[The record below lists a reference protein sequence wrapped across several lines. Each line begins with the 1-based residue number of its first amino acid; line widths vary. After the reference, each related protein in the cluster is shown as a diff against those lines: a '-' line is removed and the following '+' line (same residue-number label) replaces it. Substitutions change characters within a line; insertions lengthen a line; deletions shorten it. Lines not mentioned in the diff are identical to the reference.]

1 MENNALLAATRTL
14 STSAASTTRPRILT
28 RLLTIGVLSISASL
42 LSACNTTEGVGKD
55 VKSLG
60 KGVEGAAQDA
70 KN

>member
-1 MENNALLAATRTL
+1 MKNNALLATHRTV
-14 STSAASTTRPRILT
+14 STSTASITSPRILT

-60 KGVEGAAQDA
+60 KGVEDAAQDA
-70 KN
+70 KD